1 MNCTQHT
8 VREYSSLSVLYQRE
22 HRKRLAAFAD
32 IDIYCLRLF
41 FSPQYNVLFLSM
53 RQNAVINK
61 RPHGCVFK
69 IFKYVNAVFFRVNF
83 AVGFIVDFDYVYSY
97 FVVAVSA
104 CASVSVSFS
113 GVSAATAPAEVDAG
127 SSFLSFLHPAKEA
140 SARNARIAAI
150 VLLSFIFLLFRLIC
164 FIAINLTIYICNQCK
179 YSITENLFVSSRVII
194 GACER
199 YS

>member
-1 MNCTQHT
+1 MNCTQCA
-8 VREYSSLSVLYQRE
+8 VKEYSSLSVLHQRE

-53 RQNAVINK
+53 RRNAVINK
-61 RPHGCVFK
+61 RPYGCVFK
-69 IFKYVNAVFFRVNF
+69 IFKCATSVFFRDNF

-164 FIAINLTIYICNQCK
+164 FIAINLTIHICNQYK
-179 YSITENLFVSSRVII
+179 YSIVENLFVSSSVII

>member
-1 MNCTQHT
+1 MNCTQCA
-8 VREYSSLSVLYQRE
+8 VKEYSSLSVLYQRE
-22 HRKRLAAFAD
+22 HRKCLAAFAD
-32 IDIYCLRLF
+32 IGIYCLRLF

-97 FVVAVSA
+97 FVVSVSA
-104 CASVSVSFS
+104 CASVSVSFY

-179 YSITENLFVSSRVII
+179 YSITENLFVSSSVII

>member
-1 MNCTQHT
+1 MNCTQYT
-8 VREYSSLSVLYQRE
+8 VREYSLLFVLYQRE
-22 HRKRLAAFAD
+22 RRKRLAAFAD
-32 IDIYCLRLF
+32 IGIYCLRLF

-83 AVGFIVDFDYVYSY
+83 AVGFVSDFDHIYSY
-97 FVVAVSA
+97 FVVSVSA
-104 CASVSVSFS
+104 CTSVSVSFS
-113 GVSAATAPAEVDAG
+113 DVSAATAPAEVDAG

-164 FIAINLTIYICNQCK
+164 FIAINLTIYICNQYK
-179 YSITENLFVSSRVII
+179 YSIAENLFVSSRVII

>member
-97 FVVAVSA
+97 FVVSVSA

-179 YSITENLFVSSRVII
+179 YSIAENLFVSSSVII

>member
-1 MNCTQHT
+1 MNCTQCA
-8 VREYSSLSVLYQRE
+8 VKEYSSLSVLYQRE
-22 HRKRLAAFAD
+22 HRKCLAAFAD
-32 IDIYCLRLF
+32 IGIYCLRLF

-97 FVVAVSA
+97 FVVSVSA

-113 GVSAATAPAEVDAG
+113 GVSAATAPAEVDDAG
-127 SSFLSFLHPAKEA
+127 SFFLSFLHPAKEA
-140 SARNARIAAI
+140 SARNAKIAAI
-150 VLLSFIFLLFRLIC
+150 VLLSFIFLPSRLC
-164 FIAINLTIYICNQCK
+164 QAY
-179 YSITENLFVSSRVII
+179 YSIDFHV
-194 GACER
+194 
-199 YS
+199 

>member
-83 AVGFIVDFDYVYSY
+83 AVGFISDFDYVYSY
-97 FVVAVSA
+97 FVVSVSA

-164 FIAINLTIYICNQCK
+164 FIAMNLTIYICNQCK
-179 YSITENLFVSSRVII
+179 YSITENLFVSSSVII

>member
-1 MNCTQHT
+1 
-8 VREYSSLSVLYQRE
+8 
-22 HRKRLAAFAD
+22 
-32 IDIYCLRLF
+32 
-41 FSPQYNVLFLSM
+41 M

-83 AVGFIVDFDYVYSY
+83 AVGFIVDFDHIYSY
-97 FVVAVSA
+97 FVASVSV

-140 SARNARIAAI
+140 SARNAKIAAI
-150 VLLSFIFLLFRLIC
+150 VLLSFIFLPSYLC
-164 FIAINLTIYICNQCK
+164 QAH
-179 YSITENLFVSSRVII
+179 YSIDFQV
-194 GACER
+194 
-199 YS
+199 

>member
-1 MNCTQHT
+1 MNCTQCA
-8 VREYSSLSVLYQRE
+8 VKEYSSLSVLHQRE

-53 RQNAVINK
+53 RRNAVINK

-164 FIAINLTIYICNQCK
+164 FIAINLTIHICNQYK
-179 YSITENLFVSSRVII
+179 YSIVENLFVSSSVII

>member
-1 MNCTQHT
+1 MNCSQCA
-8 VREYSSLSVLYQRE
+8 VKEYSSLSVLYQRE

-32 IDIYCLRLF
+32 IGIYCLRLF

-83 AVGFIVDFDYVYSY
+83 AVWFIVDFDYVYSY
-97 FVVAVSA
+97 FVVSVSA

-164 FIAINLTIYICNQCK
+164 FIAINLTIYICNQYK
-179 YSITENLFVSSRVII
+179 YSIAENLFVSSSVII

>member
-32 IDIYCLRLF
+32 IGIYCLRLF

-97 FVVAVSA
+97 FVVSVSA
-104 CASVSVSFS
+104 CASVSVACS

-179 YSITENLFVSSRVII
+179 YSITENLFVSSSVII